1 MDMKEDREHVYVKV
15 VDYKSGSREFSLAA
29 LYYGLQLQL
38 VVYMNAAMEI
48 AGKKHP
54 EKEIVPAAM
63 LYYRVQDPMI
73 EMPEGEPSAEEVNAQ
88 VLRALRT
95 NRHCECQGGRCR
107 GAGSGLFRAFGCGA
121 AGTEKD
127 GSFSARSSVLEET
140 DFQAVSAFVEQKI
153 RQAGRQILD
162 GKIALDPYE
171 QGNRNAC
178 EYCAYQKVCGFDK
191 KIDGFVMRELENLK
205 EDEAMELIRKEV
217 ADGNEVH
224 GGSAAGH

>member
-1 MDMKEDREHVYVKV
+1 
-15 VDYKSGSREFSLAA
+15 
-29 LYYGLQLQL
+29 
-38 VVYMNAAMEI
+38 
-48 AGKKHP
+48 
-54 EKEIVPAAM
+54 
-63 LYYRVQDPMI
+63 MI

-95 NRHCECQGGRCR
+95 TGIVNAREDVVEGLDQGFSGRSDVVPLER
-107 GAGSGLFRAFGCGA
+107 K
-121 AGTEKD
+121 KD

-153 RQAGRQILD
+153 RQAGRQI
-162 GKIALDPYE
+162 YE

>member
-1 MDMKEDREHVYVKV
+1 
-15 VDYKSGSREFSLAA
+15 
-29 LYYGLQLQL
+29 
-38 VVYMNAAMEI
+38 
-48 AGKKHP
+48 
-54 EKEIVPAAM
+54 M

-95 NRHCECQGGRCR
+95 TGIVNAREDVVEGLDQGFLGRSDVVPLER
-107 GAGSGLFRAFGCGA
+107 K
-121 AGTEKD
+121 KD

-178 EYCAYQKVCGFDK
+178 EYCVYQKVCGFDK

>member
-1 MDMKEDREHVYVKV
+1 MVLEKIAVLKELTIFSVLLRTVLAMVFSGILGYEREKKGRPAGFRTYMV
-15 VDYKSGSREFSLAA
+15 VCIGS
-29 LYYGLQLQL
+29 
-38 VVYMNAAMEI
+38 EI
-48 AGKKHP
+48 AMMTGIFLSP
-54 EKEIVPAAM
+54 
-63 LYYRVQDPMI
+63 DN
-73 EMPEGEPSAEEVNAQ
+73 GGVNARED
-88 VLRALRT
+88 VVEGLD
-95 NRHCECQGGRCR
+95 QGFLGRSDVVPLER
-107 GAGSGLFRAFGCGA
+107 K
-121 AGTEKD
+121 KD

>member
-1 MDMKEDREHVYVKV
+1 M
-15 VDYKSGSREFSLAA
+15 
-29 LYYGLQLQL
+29 
-38 VVYMNAAMEI
+38 
-48 AGKKHP
+48 
-54 EKEIVPAAM
+54 
-63 LYYRVQDPMI
+63 
-73 EMPEGEPSAEEVNAQ
+73 
-88 VLRALRT
+88 
-95 NRHCECQGGRCR
+95 
-107 GAGSGLFRAFGCGA
+107 
-121 AGTEKD
+121 
-127 GSFSARSSVLEET
+127 
-140 DFQAVSAFVEQKI
+140 EQKI

-171 QGNRNAC
+171 QGNRSAC